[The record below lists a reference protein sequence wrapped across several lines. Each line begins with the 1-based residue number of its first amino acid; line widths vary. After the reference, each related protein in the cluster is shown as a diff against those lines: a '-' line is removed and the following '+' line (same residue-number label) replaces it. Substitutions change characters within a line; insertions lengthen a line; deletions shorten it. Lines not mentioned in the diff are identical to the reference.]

1 MIKMMEKINKKVWI
15 REKSPKDWSKMLV
28 SPIHKKGDKLDPA
41 NYRVIAL
48 LSTWKSF
55 SNSSS

>member
-1 MIKMMEKINKKVWI
+1 MEKINKKVWI